1 MPFRPEPW
9 SYKAVFITQAPR
21 GRRNDKDAHLLTR
34 YYTAHEGCQT
44 DRLADKECEG
54 HSGGRGR
61 HPGSKRWCTVSAH
74 AKSVTI
80 STDVK
85 PRLSAAATSHN
96 PLTIW
101 PNLENKWRVSSYIN
115 TQQNPHPTPSLMHQS
130 HKPALQD
137 CCRLRFKVAFVYFLF
152 GSGIE
157 SLMFHSVEE
166 R

>member
-9 SYKAVFITQAPR
+9 SYKAVFITQARR

-34 YYTAHEGCQT
+34 YCGRIRTHTAHGGCQT

-54 HSGGRGR
+54 HSRGRGR

-80 STDVK
+80 STHVK

-96 PLTIW
+96 PQTIR
-101 PNLENKWRVSSYIN
+101 PNLENKWRVSGYIN
-115 TQQNPHPTPSLMHQS
+115 TQQNQQQASCASNTNQRRRTVTAYVS
-130 HKPALQD
+130 K
-137 CCRLRFKVAFVYFLF
+137 
-152 GSGIE
+152 
-157 SLMFHSVEE
+157 
-166 R
+166 

>member
-1 MPFRPEPW
+1 MDSTNAFQTGALELQ
-9 SYKAVFITQAPR
+9 SGLHNTSTAAS

-34 YYTAHEGCQT
+34 YCSPTCTHTAHEGCQT

-80 STDVK
+80 STHVK
-85 PRLSAAATSHN
+85 PRLSAAATSRN
-96 PLTIW
+96 PQTIW

-115 TQQNPHPTPSLMHQS
+115 TQQDQHQAS
-130 HKPALQD
+130 CTSNTNQHRRTLT
-137 CCRLRFKVAFVYFLF
+137 AFV
-152 GSGIE
+152 SK
-157 SLMFHSVEE
+157 
-166 R
+166 